1 MTSPGLFFWQ
11 DKIGKT
17 NPHVVDFTFQITA
30 AKTITNVP
38 VGTPVL
44 TSFDAIASQ
53 SVINDFL
60 GTTDEFLVAAFD
72 ATAMGTDAFACIVNM
87 AGQVDDLFK
96 VEYYIDDGSTHADVA
111 KLPVATLT
119 ASSLSTQCAK
129 GAYGNMALRLV
140 YTGLD
145 ALTSGI
151 ICIRFYFKSK

>member
-17 NPHVVDFTFQITA
+17 NPHLLDLTFQITA
-30 AKTITNVP
+30 AKTVSAVP
-38 VGTPVL
+38 LGTPTL
-44 TSFDAIASQ
+44 TAFDAIASQ

-72 ATAMGTDAFACIVNM
+72 ATSMGTDAFAVIVNM
-87 AGQVDDLFK
+87 AGQADELFK
-96 VEYYIDDGSTHADVA
+96 VEFYVDDGSALDSRA
-111 KLPVATLT
+111 ILPVATLT
-119 ASSLSTQCAK
+119 GSSLTTQTAK
-129 GAYGNMALRLV
+129 GAYGNVALRMV

-151 ICIRFYFKSK
+151 ICVRFYFKSK